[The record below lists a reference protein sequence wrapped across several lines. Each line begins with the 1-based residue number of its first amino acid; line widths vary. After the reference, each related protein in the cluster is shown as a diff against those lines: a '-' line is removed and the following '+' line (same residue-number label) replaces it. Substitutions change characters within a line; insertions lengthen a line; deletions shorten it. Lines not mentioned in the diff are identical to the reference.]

1 MDIPSIDYIL
11 DEAAKNNMAIWQ
23 VVLKEE
29 QAESGMS
36 EEDIRAR
43 LEESY
48 QVMKNAAMGGISS
61 EVKSISGLTGG
72 DAAKPDGFSGSQGY
86 ELFSGHIGV

>member
-1 MDIPSIDYIL
+1 MKRPKINWPS
-11 DEAAKNNMAIWQ
+11 WQ

-48 QVMKNAAMGGISS
+48 QVMKNAAMGGIS
-61 EVKSISGLTGG
+61 I
-72 DAAKPDGFSGSQGY
+72 
-86 ELFSGHIGV
+86 

>member
-43 LEESY
+43 LLGCRFGSEPLAQALDASDKPQTRE
-48 QVMKNAAMGGISS
+48 VAAFIRAQA
-61 EVKSISGLTGG
+61 L
-72 DAAKPDGFSGSQGY
+72 
-86 ELFSGHIGV
+86 

>member
-48 QVMKNAAMGGISS
+48 QGMKNAAMGGISS

-72 DAAKPDGFSGSQGY
+72 DAAKYYRHYRNRKNLMGS
-86 ELFSGHIGV
+86 L